1 MKRRKGLS
9 IIIGPFWWAGKA
21 DKRESRCGE
30 RKAKMEKVGRGR
42 EEESWTYSY
51 DIQHMLLPRDND
63 DPLKISYQY
72 LLLDKM
78 SETSENR
85 WEEGITHF

>member
-1 MKRRKGLS
+1 
-9 IIIGPFWWAGKA
+9 
-21 DKRESRCGE
+21 
-30 RKAKMEKVGRGR
+30 MEKVGRGR

-85 WEEGITHF
+85 